1 MIDIENAKIEFEN
14 YVSLFNPNDAKIK
27 LKIEHIKRV
36 SELSKEI
43 AKSLNLNEEQ
53 IRLAEVIGLFH
64 DIGRFKQVEKYNTF
78 RDRDSENHAVLAIQ
92 VLFEENLIEKFKIE
106 EKYYRI
112 INKAVINHNKDKIE
126 PNLSEEEMLFAKII
140 RDADKLD
147 IYYVLDNYD
156 FKDVFWYSNYD
167 CKRIGKYMMSKF
179 INDHKIDFA
188 EIKSSADQIAAFFS
202 FVYDMNFEFSKKYII
217 DKKYLEKYTEKVT
230 RIFTSEEVKK
240 QTQQLYE
247 ISIKVLKGE

>member
-92 VLFEENLIEKFKIE
+92 VLFEENLIEKFKIIDY
-106 EKYYRI
+106 KDAKNDVLPFI
-112 INKAVINHNKDKIE
+112 KNINSLEIWSSDFFIDIT
-126 PNLSEEEMLFAKII
+126 SY
-140 RDADKLD
+140 LD
-147 IYYVLDNYD
+147 
-156 FKDVFWYSNYD
+156 S
-167 CKRIGKYMMSKF
+167 
-179 INDHKIDFA
+179 
-188 EIKSSADQIAAFFS
+188 
-202 FVYDMNFEFSKKYII
+202 
-217 DKKYLEKYTEKVT
+217 
-230 RIFTSEEVKK
+230 
-240 QTQQLYE
+240 
-247 ISIKVLKGE
+247 